1 MVEVIIVGNL
11 ASEPETRTLQSG
23 TTIVTAS
30 IAGSNGF
37 GERKSTEFYR
47 LTFFGNNGNTI
58 KQYCHKGD
66 KLFVTGE
73 LTFREWDAQDGV
85 HHKDAQVAVSRFEL
99 CGGRK
104 EAAPASAPAPAK
116 AARKTSAAHAP
127 EPAVDL
133 EEDDD
138 SLPF

>member
-73 LTFREWDAQDGV
+73 LT

-104 EAAPASAPAPAK
+104 EAAPAPAPAPAK
-116 AARKTSAAHAP
+116 AARKAPAAHAP